1 MPLANGFCSRGL
13 PRRHEPRPEVA
24 SSGAPAKSPVMRAPL
39 PPFLRTSMPAA
50 ALGLAAVAV
59 GIWWWG
65 CLCLFSTGGWN
76 AVRLAPSFMWRAGV
90 NPYPG
95 PLAGPVTTWIY
106 GPLPILLE
114 WPATLTHDAA
124 SALLAGG
131 VISLALLAAPMVL
144 AVLAQS
150 GPTASFTTRGWAC
163 LLALAGLPAVNLVYC
178 QADNAAVACGLLA
191 GVLLTGPAPPT
202 QTRLWLAA
210 AAATL
215 ALWAK
220 QTELGPVL
228 GQIIYLG
235 LRYGRR
241 AAAAQALRAAATGG
255 LAGLV
260 FCRVFGAEGLVYNMF
275 ILPAGFPLLE
285 PAAKTVHPLYLGFVL
300 TYVVAPALLVA
311 LLAPRLFRRDHPAL
325 APVLVFACSLP
336 FNFAGFLPIGGNLNS
351 LHGAV
356 YLLPAAALWLAA
368 RRLRPGPWPW
378 PAPAALAA
386 VLAVQIASQWP
397 LPLHLQQTGLREGA
411 SLARQLPGEI
421 YFPWNPL
428 LTFFSEGRFYHVE
441 DGLITRSLAGRP
453 VPPSVVK
460 AYLPPRMCVVAYHRY
475 AIDGYVRGLIPV
487 DAKRTAYGEWILF
500 SWPPPAVP

>member
-1 MPLANGFCSRGL
+1 
-13 PRRHEPRPEVA
+13 
-24 SSGAPAKSPVMRAPL
+24 MRAPL
-39 PPFLRTSMPAA
+39 PLSLRPSVTAA
-50 ALGLAAVAV
+50 LLGLAAVAV
-59 GIWWWG
+59 GAWWWG

-76 AVRLAPSFMWRAGV
+76 AVRLAPSFMWHAGV

-95 PLAGPVTTWIY
+95 PLDGPVTTWIY

-124 SALLAGG
+124 AALLAGG
-131 VISLALLAAPMVL
+131 VISLALLAAPMAL
-144 AVLAQS
+144 AVQAQA
-150 GPTASFTTRGWAC
+150 GPDTPITARAWAY
-163 LLALAGLPAVNLVYC
+163 LLALACLPAVNLVYC
-178 QADNAAVACGLLA
+178 QADNAAIACGLLA
-191 GVLLTGPAPPT
+191 GALLTRPGPHT
-202 QTRLWLAA
+202 QVRLWLAA
-210 AAATL
+210 AVATL

-228 GQIIYLG
+228 GQIIFIG
-235 LRYGRR
+235 LRDGKR
-241 AAAAQALRAAATGG
+241 AAATQALRAAATGG

-260 FCRVFGAEGLVYNMF
+260 FCRVFGAEGLAYNMF

-285 PAAKTVHPLYLGFVL
+285 PAAKIVHPLYLGFVL
-300 TYVVAPALLVA
+300 TYVVAPALLVV

-336 FNFAGFLPIGGNLNS
+336 FNLAGFLPIGGNLNA

-356 YLLPAAALWLAA
+356 YLLPAGVLWLAA
-368 RRLRPGPWPW
+368 RQSRPAACSW
-378 PAPAALAA
+378 PALAVLAA
-386 VLAVQIASQWP
+386 VLVVQTAGQWP
-397 LPLHLQQTGLREGA
+397 LPLHLQQTGLRQGA
-411 SLARQLPGEI
+411 ALARQLRGEV

-428 LTFFSEGRFYHVE
+428 LTYFSEGRFYHVE

-487 DAKRTAYGEWILF
+487 DAKRTTYGEWILL
-500 SWPPPAVP
+500 SWAPPAPTR